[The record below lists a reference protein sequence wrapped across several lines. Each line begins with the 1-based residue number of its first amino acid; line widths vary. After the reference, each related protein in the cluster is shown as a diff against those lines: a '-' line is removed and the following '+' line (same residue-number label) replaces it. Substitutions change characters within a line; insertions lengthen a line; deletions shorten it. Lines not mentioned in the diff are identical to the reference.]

1 MSERICDL
9 CGKRPA
15 TVRFTE
21 LKDNQKTELDLCE
34 ECARQKGL
42 GVQPKAGKI
51 EIGVSDILAGLV
63 ERAADEDAEAAK
75 LACAACGLT
84 FAEFRQVGRLGC
96 PGCYDAFARQLGP
109 LLRRIHGSLTHTGK
123 APAGG
128 NRLLEQR
135 TALRQKRA
143 AMRAAVDR
151 EDFELAAR
159 LRDECRDLETELG
172 VEGQTDLE
180 PRGS

>member
-1 MSERICDL
+1 
-9 CGKRPA
+9 
-15 TVRFTE
+15 VHYTE
-21 LKDNQKTELDLCE
+21 IKDNEKTELDLCE
-34 ECARQKGL
+34 ECAFQKGL
-42 GVQPKAGKI
+42 NVQAKAGKI

-96 PGCYDAFARQLGP
+96 PGCYGAFAQQLGP
-109 LLRRIHGSLTHTGK
+109 LLRRIHGSLAHTGK
-123 APAGG
+123 APAGV

-135 TALRQKRA
+135 TALRQKQA
-143 AMRAAVDR
+143 AMRAAVVR

-159 LRDECRDLETELG
+159 LRDECRILEQELG
-172 VEGQTDLE
+172 AEGQADTE
-180 PRGS
+180 PHGS